1 MTASW
6 YFTHLLGVKNVTVG
20 HHGIPVLLAL
30 SCETCSHLLSA
41 CPSCNNYNSQSMKC

>member
-20 HHGIPVLLAL
+20 HHEFQFYLLLVVRLAEVIYCQLAPVAIITIL
-30 SCETCSHLLSA
+30 SS
-41 CPSCNNYNSQSMKC
+41 